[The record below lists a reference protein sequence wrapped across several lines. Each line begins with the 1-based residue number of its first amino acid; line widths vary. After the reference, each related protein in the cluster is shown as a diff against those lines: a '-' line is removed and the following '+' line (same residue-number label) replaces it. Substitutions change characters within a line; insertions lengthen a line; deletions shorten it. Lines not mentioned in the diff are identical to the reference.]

1 MLLRQRQVGNFRDG
15 VVVAQPTSDARFL
28 ALRALLAK
36 VTMPTAA
43 RSNCDLAAEVARH
56 GVDVIVSLLSGTESP
71 VDRFNALPHAAKV
84 ASPRSR
90 LWFLGRNVRGLS
102 EVGAPSPP
110 PAENRNGRRAP
121 PTPVRLEDGPNLAP
135 EAESFSPRHS
145 EEDGPATR
153 TDDDNPP
160 PPPPPTPPPPPEPPP
175 PTAPTPWAEL
185 IQAMQTDV
193 DAAEAKD
200 DDGDWEDDQGEG
212 IDAQFR
218 SLSLLPASQRDAAH
232 KRRLMVALAHSQY
245 LIVFR
250 APTKV
255 CSCVLAPERDL
266 RTCASPDPIF
276 WVGRGGW
283 GALITER
290 APLEKRCR

>member
-1 MLLRQRQVGNFRDG
+1 MRKFECGGFTCFCVLLRQRQVGNFRDG

-71 VDRFNALPHAAKV
+71 VDRLNALPHAAKV

-145 EEDGPATR
+145 EEDGPAAGLNTSIKHTAVFAKMNPHSAR
-153 TDDDNPP
+153 SYETDTKSDCGSEVRPKLPFAVPGLLGQANRGRPKGNLYR
-160 PPPPPTPPPPPEPPP
+160 PTP
-175 PTAPTPWAEL
+175 ARSHTP
-185 IQAMQTDV
+185 IQHIAV
-193 DAAEAKD
+193 
-200 DDGDWEDDQGEG
+200 
-212 IDAQFR
+212 FFS
-218 SLSLLPASQRDAAH
+218 SLETPARRQR
-232 KRRLMVALAHSQY
+232 
-245 LIVFR
+245 
-250 APTKV
+250 
-255 CSCVLAPERDL
+255 
-266 RTCASPDPIF
+266 
-276 WVGRGGW
+276 
-283 GALITER
+283 
-290 APLEKRCR
+290 